1 MLTLTQAI
9 ELVFYTVKNARG
21 GEIFVKKAP
30 TTKIVNLA
38 RAYAELKT
46 GKKNY
51 PLSYVGIRAGE
62 KIHEILV
69 SQEEMRHTGEKKDH
83 FIIYPEED
91 FDKSS
96 LKRKKIPSE
105 YSSSSATMNIEELK
119 NLMRKLKWI
128 A

>member
-46 GKKNY
+46 GKNIGFYCFK
-51 PLSYVGIRAGE
+51 R
-62 KIHEILV
+62 
-69 SQEEMRHTGEKKDH
+69 MR
-83 FIIYPEED
+83 FNCRYL
-91 FDKSS
+91 F
-96 LKRKKIPSE
+96 
-105 YSSSSATMNIEELK
+105 
-119 NLMRKLKWI
+119 
-128 A
+128 